1 MQVDL
6 SVEISGIRMKNPS
19 MLASGI
25 LGVSASTLVRVAE
38 AGAGGVV
45 TKSIGVEP
53 KEGYSGPTLVEVGKG
68 VGFLNAMGLSNPG
81 FEAFK
86 EDLILYKKRCGVP
99 LIVSIFG
106 SDAEEFQ
113 KVASGISEAKPDGYE
128 LNVSCPHGGRYG
140 AVIGSDPSILTKVVK
155 AVKDA
160 VDRPVFVKLTPNV
173 TDISNIAMAA
183 EKAEADAIT
192 AINTLKAMVIDIH
205 AKKPILGNKFGGLSG
220 PAIRPIA
227 VRCIY
232 EIFEKV
238 EIPII
243 GVGGITRWEDAL
255 EFILAGAKAFQI
267 GSALSMNN
275 FKIFDEITKGLANYM
290 EQMGIKTID
299 EMVGIAHE

>member
-1 MQVDL
+1 LKVDL
-6 SVEISGIRMKNPS
+6 AVEISGIKMKNPS
-19 MLASGI
+19 MLAAGI
-25 LGVSASTLVRVAE
+25 LGVSASTLIRIAK
-38 AGAGGVV
+38 AGAGSVV
-45 TKSIGVEP
+45 TKSIGVQP
-53 KEGYSGPTLVEVGKG
+53 KEGYLGPTLIEVGKG
-68 VGFLNAMGLSNPG
+68 VGFLNAMGLPNPG

-86 EDLILYKKRCGVP
+86 EDIFLYKKQCEVP
-99 LIVSIFG
+99 VIISIFG
-106 SDAEEFQ
+106 SNAEEFQ

-140 AVIGSDPSILTKVVK
+140 AIIGSDPSILIKVVK

-160 VDRPVFVKLTPNV
+160 VDHPVFVKLTPNV
-173 TDISNIAMAA
+173 TDISTIAMAA

-192 AINTLKAMVIDIH
+192 AINTIKAMVIDIR
-205 AKKPILGNKFGGLSG
+205 AKKPVLGNKFGGLSG

-243 GVGGITRWEDAL
+243 GAGGITRWEDAV

-275 FKIFDEITKGLANYM
+275 FKIFDEINKGLANYM
-290 EQMGIKTID
+290 EQMGIKKID